1 VAAEERGDPDPAYRD
16 RQAAGASGSPRPGT
30 VRRVI
35 DFFDSAT
42 KIFLAIGGAIG
53 AAALLWAG
61 LVHFL
66 PSGNSD
72 SSTSGLQSAS
82 TSFVVQPESCGA
94 LTFGADGNA
103 GPVTCPDG
111 RPNLAAVSYFAKLHL
126 KVLSLGAGASPGA
139 VENAICQDWSTGHTT
154 FPIEASAVQLATA
167 EQDWHFG
174 INPAQN
180 ISSIV
185 ADCKNIT
192 GSSGS
197 Q

>member
-1 VAAEERGDPDPAYRD
+1 VAAEERGGPDAASRD
-16 RQAAGASGSPRPGT
+16 RRAAGAKVSSRPGA
-30 VRRVI
+30 VRRVVN
-35 DFFDSAT
+35 FFDSAT

-66 PSGNSD
+66 PSGNSG
-72 SSTSGLQSAS
+72 SSSGSQSAS
-82 TSFVVQPESCGA
+82 ASFVVQPESCGA
-94 LTFGADGNA
+94 LTFGADGNV

-111 RPNLAAVSYFAKLHL
+111 RPNLAVVSYFSKSDL
-126 KVLSLGAGASPGA
+126 KVLSLGADASPGA
-139 VENAICQDWSTGHTT
+139 VEIAICQDMATGHMTL
-154 FPIEASAVQLATA
+154 PIEASAVQLATA

-174 INPAQN
+174 INPAQD
-180 ISSIV
+180 ITGIV

-197 Q
+197 